1 MKKADTYDVTMTK
14 SFEDLD
20 LKHEKNYT
28 NDTEDYDLS
37 VPMTVPVQESSFE

>member
-1 MKKADTYDVTMTK
+1 MKKADTYDVTTK

-20 LKHEKNYT
+20 LKHEKNYA

-37 VPMTVPVQESSFE
+37 VPMTVHESSFE